1 MKTDAGE
8 VTKLTKQ
15 EGQKARSQNPSLPF
29 RLSDYTKFSR
39 TGKEGGNMI
48 ETKTPPGLPPEL
60 LKELDEAGTAAG
72 AAKNEYEDL
81 IRGHTPPKDIFDK
94 IFWLM
99 VEGVEVKQSDAVNK
113 LFRQIAEK
121 VKPGRRS
128 RAYGN
133 AYEIVREFYI
143 KGATDADRRRVAKA
157 LGGIYIFQREKRHHG
172 EKGTGEIEI
181 KTAEELYRQYK
192 EERRWLEENRPAIQT
207 AAKNLRERRTALEA
221 VETKARE
228 YIRANGLG
236 KAYEKVLEKIDALR
250 KSTERKAKEAS
261 KIKEELARLDREPK
275 TVGTAPDTV
284 PDARSSKSPPK
295 TGGGSNGNGHKS
307 ITKLF

>member
-1 MKTDAGE
+1 MTE
-8 VTKLTKQ
+8 
-15 EGQKARSQNPSLPF
+15 
-29 RLSDYTKFSR
+29 
-39 TGKEGGNMI
+39 M
-48 ETKTPPGLPPEL
+48 KTPPGLPPEL
-60 LKELDEAGTAAG
+60 QKELAEAGTAAG

-81 IRGHTPPKDIFDK
+81 IRGHTPPVDIFDK

-99 VEGVEVKQSDAVNK
+99 VEGVEVKQSDAVNN

-121 VKPGRRS
+121 VKPGSRS

-143 KGATDADRRRVAKA
+143 TGATDADRRRVAKA

-181 KTAEELYRQYK
+181 KTVEELYRQYK

-236 KAYEKVLEKIDALR
+236 KAFEKVLEKIDALR
-250 KSTERKAKEAS
+250 KSTERKAKEAYRIEQ
-261 KIKEELARLDREPK
+261 KIGHISRETEKAGAESEPK
-275 TVGTAPDTV
+275 PAAPGEN
-284 PDARSSKSPPK
+284 KK
-295 TGGGSNGNGHKS
+295 TGGASKPKAQGRFTREVEKVEKNPKPPRKTIPRFLWEGR
-307 ITKLF
+307 